1 MGEDAGGAVEVAG
14 SPEAIGAHIGAADIK
29 VVDPTNIPLWVTN
42 TKVSQVIAIMAMP
55 TNPLIYRQS

>member
-1 MGEDAGGAVEVAG
+1 MGEDAGGAEEVA

-29 VVDPTNIPLWVTN
+29 VVDPTNILLWVTN

-55 TNPLIYRQS
+55 TSPLIYRQS